1 MTNGIGGSPDEAP
14 GSRLDEGAGNDAGA
28 PSAGSS
34 GGDGAAG
41 TTGLPDPATAGP
53 AGAATTGPAGAGPAG
68 AADVAR
74 PAGGAA
80 GVSGSASDAIRA
92 SLADRVNAD
101 LAADLAAA
109 AVDIGLG
116 NMTAAETDL
125 AAAVVDE
132 DLQLATVARERDEYL
147 DALRRLQADFENYK
161 KRVVKQQIEQ
171 VDRAAEAL
179 VNKLLPVCDT
189 ADLAIAHGGGEE
201 VKQVWTALFDALE
214 HEGLERIDPVGV
226 PFDPT
231 VHEAVAHEPSD
242 GNAAPEVVEVMR
254 AGYRWKG
261 RVVRPAMVKV
271 RG

>member
-1 MTNGIGGSPDEAP
+1 MTDGTGGSLDDAP
-14 GSRLDEGAGNDAGA
+14 RPPVEEGEGNNAGA
-28 PSAGSS
+28 RPAATGGFGRAGPPGARSRPGATEDRTADGPADGPGSS
-34 GGDGAAG
+34 GGDGS
-41 TTGLPDPATAGP
+41 
-53 AGAATTGPAGAGPAG
+53 
-68 AADVAR
+68 V
-74 PAGGAA
+74 
-80 GVSGSASDAIRA
+80 SDAVHS

-109 AVDIGLG
+109 AADLG
-116 NMTAAETDL
+116 AGNLTAAEADL

-132 DLQLATVARERDEYL
+132 DLQLATVARERDDYL

-161 KRVVKQQIEQ
+161 KRMLKQQHEQ
-171 VDRAAEAL
+171 TARAAEAL

-242 GNAAPEVVEVMR
+242 GAHDPEVVEVMR

-261 RVVRPAMVKV
+261 RVLRPAMVKV

>member
-1 MTNGIGGSPDEAP
+1 MTDGTGGSLDDAP
-14 GSRLDEGAGNDAGA
+14 RPPVEEGEGNNAGA
-28 PSAGSS
+28 RPAATGGFGRAGPPGARSRPGATEDRTADGPADGPGSS
-34 GGDGAAG
+34 GGDGS
-41 TTGLPDPATAGP
+41 
-53 AGAATTGPAGAGPAG
+53 
-68 AADVAR
+68 V
-74 PAGGAA
+74 
-80 GVSGSASDAIRA
+80 SDAVHS

-101 LAADLAAA
+101 LAA
-109 AVDIGLG
+109 
-116 NMTAAETDL
+116 DL

-132 DLQLATVARERDEYL
+132 DLQLATVARERDDYL

-161 KRVVKQQIEQ
+161 KRMLKQQHEQ
-171 VDRAAEAL
+171 TARAAEAL

-242 GNAAPEVVEVMR
+242 GAHDPEVVEVMR

-261 RVVRPAMVKV
+261 RVLRPAMVKV